1 MAQEDVI
8 YDAKIPWK
16 AFHFSHGF
24 IWLILFGW
32 NFGILYSIIQSL
44 NWSLRITSERV
55 VISEGII
62 TSDEEIVEFYRVDD
76 IKLSQ
81 SASQRLFNVGTI
93 TLISDDATA
102 PNLSFK
108 MTDPKK
114 YTEPIREHVRNQ
126 RRVMGT
132 MRRD

>member
-1 MAQEDVI
+1 MAQEEIV

-32 NFGILYSIIQSL
+32 NFGLLYSFIQSL
-44 NWSLRITSERV
+44 NWSLKITSERV

-62 TSDEEIVEFYRVDD
+62 TSDEEVVEYYRVDD
-76 IKLSQ
+76 IGLTQ
-81 SASQRLFNVGTI
+81 TASQKLFNVGVI
-93 TLISDDATA
+93 TLYSDDSTA
-102 PNLSFK
+102 PNLSFR

-114 YTEPIREHVRNQ
+114 YSEPIREYVRNQ